1 MRCFIGFETL
11 LSMLSY
17 VKIYIYSFIYI
28 YSYIYIYIYIYPH
41 HLNYNGTHL
50 DRSHNAIIVLL
61 IDNECSNYFVYV
73 ALREVMCLLLMNP

>member
-1 MRCFIGFETL
+1 MN
-11 LSMLSY
+11 
-17 VKIYIYSFIYI
+17 
-28 YSYIYIYIYIYPH
+28 IYIYIYPH
-41 HLNYNGTHL
+41 HLNYNGTHF